1 MRILLLVWR
10 GWLLVASWVLVV
22 VCVRFLG
29 ELGGESVPWKVRV
42 IVGILLWLLERKE
55 GMLSLSTIGLL
66 VEGLWGLTLH
76 EGIGWEVTCPPNCC
90 YYCFG

>member
-29 ELGGESVPWKVRV
+29 VLGGEIMEKEDNH
-42 IVGILLWLLERKE
+42 GLALGYLL
-55 GMLSLSTIGLL
+55 GA
-66 VEGLWGLTLH
+66 
-76 EGIGWEVTCPPNCC
+76 
-90 YYCFG
+90 